1 MQLLVHNLKQQ
12 AFPVSIEESSTIKD
26 VKVKLSVDLKEDAD
40 CLKLIFKGVVLDDK
54 STVAECR
61 LQNDDKL
68 VVMTMKAKHKKER
81 VETEPAAAPAATP
94 ESALPVAPAATP
106 AAAPA
111 ATVAATPVSQTEAA
125 EPSAQE
131 LEEAITRLTDMWF
144 DRADAERA
152 LRLTFM
158 DVDRAAELLLAGPLD
173 DAAAAEGNSEEVEP
187 ITEVVLPPDHP
198 LAGLAEHPMFQ
209 QMRSLI
215 QSNPAV
221 LPNIL
226 SLIAQEN
233 PALAEAISNHQAE
246 FLQILLAG
254 QAGGEVRQTQEIRLT
269 EDEMAAI
276 RRLEEL
282 GFETERCVEAYLVC
296 DKNEQLAANYL
307 FESML
312 EEPQQ

>member
-1 MQLLVHNLKQQ
+1 
-12 AFPVSIEESSTIKD
+12 
-26 VKVKLSVDLKEDAD
+26 
-40 CLKLIFKGVVLDDK
+40 
-54 STVAECR
+54 
-61 LQNDDKL
+61 
-68 VVMTMKAKHKKER
+68 
-81 VETEPAAAPAATP
+81 
-94 ESALPVAPAATP
+94 
-106 AAAPA
+106 
-111 ATVAATPVSQTEAA
+111 
-125 EPSAQE
+125 
-131 LEEAITRLTDMWF
+131 MWF

-173 DAAAAEGNSEEVEP
+173 DAAAEGNSEEVEP
-187 ITEVVLPPDHP
+187 VPEVVLPADHP